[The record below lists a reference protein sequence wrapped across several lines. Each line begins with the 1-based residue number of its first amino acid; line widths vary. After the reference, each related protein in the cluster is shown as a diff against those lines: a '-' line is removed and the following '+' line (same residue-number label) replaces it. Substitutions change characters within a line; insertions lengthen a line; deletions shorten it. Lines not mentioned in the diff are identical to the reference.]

1 MEQIRG
7 LFILFVLLG
16 LFMYIV
22 PGEHYKKYIRFFSGV
37 ILIVAFLSPLLSLFW
52 DDGDFFDKIEYEA
65 FVEGLEELSRD
76 NARIEFAQNDYYRKK
91 YELAIA
97 EDVRQIAAA
106 AGYETTEVAVH
117 LTEDYTM
124 KGISLTVKKSMESD
138 IFVAPVE
145 IGGDAGTTDHGLIQL
160 RDKLAGYYQME
171 KEEVTVCGG

>member
-22 PGEHYKKYIRFFSGV
+22 PGENYKKYIRFFSGV
-37 ILIVAFLSPLLSLFW
+37 IMLVAFLSPLLSLFW
-52 DDGDFFDKIEYEA
+52 DGGDFFEQIQYEA

-76 NARIEFAQNDYYRKK
+76 NARIEFAQNEYYRKK

-97 EDVRQIAAA
+97 EDVRQIAAG
-106 AGYETTEVAVH
+106 AGYETTEVEVH
-117 LTEDYTM
+117 LADDYTM
-124 KGISLTVKKSMESD
+124 QGISLTVKKSMEGD

-145 IGGDAGTTDHGLIQL
+145 IGSDAGGIDKGLAQL
-160 RDKLAGYYQME
+160 REKLAGYYQME
-171 KEEVTVCGG
+171 EEAVTVCGG

>member
-1 MEQIRG
+1 M
-7 LFILFVLLG
+7 
-16 LFMYIV
+16 
-22 PGEHYKKYIRFFSGV
+22 
-37 ILIVAFLSPLLSLFW
+37 
-52 DDGDFFDKIEYEA
+52 
-65 FVEGLEELSRD
+65 EGLEELSRD

-160 RDKLAGYYQME
+160 REKLAGYYQME